1 MALHRSGAQLG
12 HAMAKAGGGQGAI
25 GLQANAPVT
34 RGVGIRKGF
43 HFDFSF
49 NVVWLFLIN
58 AAKVQN
64 NIEKSKFPAKNLLKN
79 AHKTE
84 NLLQDN
90 MLLTNKLLLLAVD
103 SVDCFKL
110 FSRAHTLA

>member
-1 MALHRSGAQLG
+1 
-12 HAMAKAGGGQGAI
+12 
-25 GLQANAPVT
+25 
-34 RGVGIRKGF
+34 
-43 HFDFSF
+43 
-49 NVVWLFLIN
+49 LIN

-103 SVDCFKL
+103 SVDFFEL